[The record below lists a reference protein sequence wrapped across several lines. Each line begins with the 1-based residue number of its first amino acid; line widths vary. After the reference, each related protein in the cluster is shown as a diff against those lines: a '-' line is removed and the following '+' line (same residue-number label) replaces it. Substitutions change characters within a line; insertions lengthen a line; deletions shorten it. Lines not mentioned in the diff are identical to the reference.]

1 MSEPGAFA
9 LPSTRAESRFRDL
22 KPAFTPAEARAE
34 SLRCLGC
41 RDAPCIASCP
51 TRIDIPTFI
60 RKIAT
65 SNSRGSAR
73 TILEANLLG
82 ASCARVCP
90 VEVLCEGACVYIPWG
105 RAPIPIGRLQDFA
118 MLTGAPG
125 ASGAAL
131 LTKSPPSGKSVG
143 LVGGGPASLSC
154 AGTLALA
161 GHAATIY
168 EKDPWPGGLNVTG
181 VAPYKLRGEEA
192 LAEVSFIASLGVK
205 FRTSCEVGKD
215 ISATD
220 LLSRHDAIFLG
231 LGLGEDA
238 KLGIPGEEG
247 PGVWGATAWIRRLKT
262 SEAIPGKGVR
272 SAVVIG
278 GGNTS
283 IDVTRE
289 LRRLGVAR
297 VTLVARRPLDRLKAY
312 AHEVELARC
321 EGVDFLGGVV
331 LEQIVRD
338 GDRVV
343 GARIASSA
351 TVSVPRAL
359 EADLIVVAIGQSPLR
374 AVAASFPG
382 VECDASG
389 GIVTDPRTGRTG
401 NPKVYAGGDARNG
414 GKEVVYAAA
423 EGQTAAHAIDAMLRG
438 GSHA

>member
-1 MSEPGAFA
+1 MSEPGAYA
-9 LPSTRAESRFRDL
+9 LPKARPESHFRDL
-22 KPAFTPAEARAE
+22 KPALTPADARAE

-41 RDAPCIASCP
+41 GDAPCITACP

-60 RKIAT
+60 HKIAT
-65 SNSRGSAR
+65 GNTRGSAR

-82 ASCARVCP
+82 KSCARVCP

-192 LAEVSFIASLGVK
+192 LAEVAFIASLGVE
-205 FRTSCEVGKD
+205 FRTSCEIGKD
-215 ISATD
+215 VTATE
-220 LLSRHDAIFLG
+220 LLRRHDAIFLG
-231 LGLGEDA
+231 IGLGEDA
-238 KLGIPGEEG
+238 KLGVPGENG

-262 SEAIPGKGVR
+262 SEVAPSEGVR
-272 SAVVIG
+272 SAIVVG

-283 IDVTRE
+283 IDVARE
-289 LRRLGVAR
+289 LRQLGVPR
-297 VTLVARRPLDRLKAY
+297 VTLLARRPLDRLKAY

-321 EGVDFLGGVV
+321 EGVDFVAGVV
-331 LEQIVRD
+331 VEQIVRD

-343 GARIASSA
+343 GARLASSA
-351 TVSVPRAL
+351 TVPVPRAL
-359 EADLIVVAIGQSPLR
+359 EADLVIVAIGQSQLR
-374 AVAASFPG
+374 VLAASFPG

-389 GIVTDPRTGRTG
+389 RIVADPLTGRTG
-401 NPKVYAGGDARNG
+401 NPKVYAGGDAMNG

-423 EGQTAAHAIDAMLRG
+423 EGQAAAHAMDVMLRG
-438 GSHA
+438 GARA